1 MGYVA
6 VEVYPG
12 RSGGDTVDYDN
23 WMQRLGNGDDKRKLQ
38 IPLYTDLFKGVEMT
52 G

>member
-12 RSGGDTVDYDN
+12 RLGGDTVDYDN
-23 WMQRLGNGDDKRKLQ
+23 WMQRLGNGVDKKKLQ
-38 IPLYTDLFKGVEMT
+38 IALTELFKGLRWRS
-52 G
+52 